1 MDSVKELLSMRLPVA
16 STMSWLPEA
25 ASVTAG
31 SVDWLFYFLIWSCVG
46 LFLLVVIPVLWF
58 TVRYRRKTESQ
69 KALSQV
75 DHSVKIETAWTL
87 LPCIYLAFLFYW
99 GFIGFVDIYTI
110 PFNAKILRVIGQKWN
125 WTVQY
130 PDDDISVSGQGA
142 VIGVP
147 LGQPVQL
154 IMSSQDVI
162 HSFFVPNF
170 RIKQDVLPGRYSSIW
185 FESTKIGEF
194 PVFCAEY
201 CGDEHSKMLAV
212 IKVMPQEEYK
222 SWLTK
227 KKSENVGLPPV
238 ELGRKLY
245 TQKACNAC
253 HTIDG
258 TPKIG
263 PSFKGVYGHM
273 TQLEGMTGV
282 KVDDGYIR
290 ESILEPQAKI
300 VKGYPPVMPTFKG
313 QLSES
318 DINALIE
325 FIKSLK

>member
-1 MDSVKELLSMRLPVA
+1 MDSVKDLLSMHLPVA
-16 STMSWLPEA
+16 SKWSWLPEA
-25 ASVTAG
+25 ASVTAD
-31 SVDWLFYFLIWSCVG
+31 SVDWLFYFLLWSCTG
-46 LFLLVVIPVLWF
+46 LFFLVVLPVVWF
-58 TVRYRRKTESQ
+58 AICYRRKHEGQ

-75 DHSVKIETAWTL
+75 DHNIKIETAWTL

-99 GFIGFVDIYTI
+99 GFIGFVDMYAA
-110 PFNAKILRVIGQKWN
+110 PLNAKKLRVIGQKWN

-142 VIGVP
+142 IIGVP
-147 LGQPVQL
+147 LGQAIYL
-154 IMSSQDVI
+154 TLSSQDVI

-170 RIKQDVLPGRYSSIW
+170 RIKQDVVPGRYSTIW
-185 FESTKIGEF
+185 FQATKVGEF
-194 PVFCAEY
+194 PVFCTEY
-201 CGDEHSKMLAV
+201 CGDEHSKMLAL
-212 IKVMPQEEYK
+212 IKVMPPDEYNE
-222 SWLTK
+222 WLSK
-227 KKSENVGLPPV
+227 KKGEDVGLPPV
-238 ELGRKLY
+238 ELGQKLY

-253 HTIDG
+253 HTLDG

-263 PSFKGVYGHM
+263 PSFKGIYGHM
-273 TQLEGMTGV
+273 TALESGISV

-290 ESILEPQAKI
+290 ESILEPQVKI